1 MDSFM
6 STIGNLNDPDNWSN
20 DDEGSCK
27 IPANAKDDESGDD
40 EDDDHFSATIH
51 INNHTEWSDG
61 ELLSPI
67 LLIPGPEG
75 ASNMATSSAQVP
87 GVRGAT
93 AIVGS
98 SEKTPRVMNYTE
110 TEDLLLTK
118 AYVSVSN
125 DPFKGS
131 QQL

>member
-1 MDSFM
+1 
-6 STIGNLNDPDNWSN
+6 
-20 DDEGSCK
+20 
-27 IPANAKDDESGDD
+27 
-40 EDDDHFSATIH
+40 
-51 INNHTEWSDG
+51 
-61 ELLSPI
+61 
-67 LLIPGPEG
+67 
-75 ASNMATSSAQVP
+75 MATSSAQVP